1 MIPFEEIDSRL
12 ALIGKKRAWLSEATG
27 RSQGSIRSALA
38 ANASEKH
45 RSALLQKALTDAIEG
60 EERRQ
65 REGKVGG
72 IILPDRITIE
82 ASADERREWQ
92 ECSLAAR
99 LALDVWAVAQ
109 LNEAARKWR
118 TQEEGNRDA
127 G

>member
-1 MIPFEEIDSRL
+1 MIPFEQIDSRL
-12 ALIGKKRAWLSEATG
+12 AAIGKNRSWLAEVSG
-27 RSQGSIRSALA
+27 RKPDSIRVSLA
-38 ANASEKH
+38 ANALPKN
-45 RSALLQKALTDAIEG
+45 RSVLLQKALTDAIEG

-82 ASADERREWQ
+82 ASAGERREWQ

-99 LALDVWAVAQ
+99 LALDAWAVAQ
-109 LNEAARKWR
+109 LNEAARKWKS
-118 TQEEGNRDA
+118 QQEGNRDA

>member
-1 MIPFEEIDSRL
+1 MIAFEEIDLRL
-12 ALIGKKRAWLSEATG
+12 EAIGRDRAWLAAESA
-27 RSQGSIRSALA
+27 RKPNSVKDALAPNAPASKRSA
-38 ANASEKH
+38 H
-45 RSALLQKALTDAIEG
+45 LQKALTDAIEG

-82 ASADERREWQ
+82 ASAGERREWQ

-99 LALDVWAVAQ
+99 LGLDAWAVAQ
-109 LNEAARKWR
+109 LNEAARKWKS
-118 TQEEGNRDA
+118 QQEGNREA

>member
-1 MIPFEEIDSRL
+1 MIPFEEIDTRL
-12 ALIGKKRAWLSEATG
+12 AGIGKNRAWLAEMSG
-27 RSQGSIRSALA
+27 RSPSSLRSALA
-38 ANASEKH
+38 PNAAEKQ
-45 RSALLQKALTDAIEG
+45 RSSLLQKALTDAIEG

-82 ASADERREWQ
+82 ASAGERREWQ

-118 TQEEGNRDA
+118 NKEEGNRDA